1 VKGDWDA
8 IGDPLAALRD
18 GDPLVF
24 ESFVR
29 TEAGTFAG
37 WFRRQGASPEEAE
50 DLTQEVFVR
59 LVRGAPRYEAQDRLE
74 AFCFRTARNVWID
87 RRRADNVRR
96 RTGGVGGTGGAGDAT
111 LEDLPGREPEPEE
124 PAARNEEARR
134 ALACIARLPE
144 GQRQVFE
151 LGVVQELPYA
161 DIARL
166 LSIPV
171 GTVKSRMF
179 HAVERLRALLDR
191 PENSSDHGGG
201 SGALRAANR
210 AT

>member
-8 IGDPLAALRD
+8 LGDPLAALRD
-18 GDPLVF
+18 GDPSVF
-24 ESFVR
+24 ETFVR
-29 TEAGTFAG
+29 TEAATFAG
-37 WFRRQGASPEEAE
+37 FFRRQGASPEESE

-59 LVRGAPRYEAQDRLE
+59 LVRAAPRYTAQDRLE
-74 AFCFRTARNVWID
+74 AYCFRTARNVWID
-87 RRRADNVRR
+87 RRRAEHVRR
-96 RTGGVGGTGGAGDAT
+96 TATQVGEDELDRVAGAEAEPSGGVA
-111 LEDLPGREPEPEE
+111 ER
-124 PAARNEEARR
+124 EEA
-134 ALACIARLPE
+134 ALALALVARLPE

-161 DIARL
+161 DVARIL
-166 LSIPV
+166 AIPV

-179 HAVERLRALLDR
+179 HALKRLRELLER
-191 PENSSDHGGG
+191 SAPPGGG

>member
-8 IGDPLAALRD
+8 LGDPLAALRD
-18 GDPLVF
+18 GDNLVF
-24 ESFVR
+24 ETFVR
-29 TEAGTFAG
+29 TEAGTFTG

-59 LVRGAPRYEAQDRLE
+59 LVRGAPRYQPQDRLE
-74 AFCFRTARNVWID
+74 AYCFRTARNVWID

-96 RTGGVGGTGGAGDAT
+96 HQGGVSDAL

-124 PAARNEEARR
+124 PAARNEEAQR
-134 ALACIARLPE
+134 ALACLARLPE

-161 DIARL
+161 DIAKL
-166 LSIPV
+166 LAIPV

-179 HAVERLRALLDR
+179 HALERLRTLLAMPDPT
-191 PENSSDHGGG
+191 PERATDPGGG
-201 SGALRAANR
+201 SQALRAANR

>member
-18 GDPLVF
+18 GDNLVF
-24 ESFVR
+24 ETFVR
-29 TEAGTFAG
+29 TEAGTFTG

-59 LVRGAPRYEAQDRLE
+59 LVRGAPRYQPQDRLE
-74 AFCFRTARNVWID
+74 AYCFRTARNVWID

-96 RTGGVGGTGGAGDAT
+96 HQGGVSDAL

-124 PAARNEEARR
+124 PAARNEEAQR
-134 ALACIARLPE
+134 ALACLARLPE

-166 LSIPV
+166 LAIPI

-179 HAVERLRALLDR
+179 HALERLRALLDVPQTA
-191 PENSSDHGGG
+191 PERTTDHGGG
-201 SGALRAANR
+201 SQALRAANR

>member
-1 VKGDWDA
+1 MKGDWDA

-24 ESFVR
+24 ETFVR
-29 TEAGTFAG
+29 TEAGTFTG

-59 LVRGAPRYEAQDRLE
+59 LVRGAPRYQPQDRLE

-96 RTGGVGGTGGAGDAT
+96 RTGGAGGTSDAT

-124 PAARNEEARR
+124 PAARHEEAQR

-179 HAVERLRALLDR
+179 HALERLRTLLDQPDR
-191 PENSSDHGGG
+191 LPDHGGG